1 MRCPH
6 CATIVPLEDAEIG
19 ADGRMVRCSA
29 CGTRWLARVLVT
41 DPYARPAKVQ
51 RMTEA
56 DRGGDAL
63 VIDHVPVAFAR
74 QTRRKVP
81 PLLPPPTAKPR
92 NYTWAKVLGGVAV
105 AVVAVF
111 LLRGPILA
119 ALPAAAG
126 LPDQSTLL
134 EFQDV
139 TSETVDAGGAAA
151 LLVEGTIVNRSA
163 NPVALPAIRITL
175 RAANGDA
182 VTSWLVEPAV
192 DGLAGGA
199 SIGFRSA
206 LATPPPDAAKVTLNL
221 VDREGA

>member
-1 MRCPH
+1 
-6 CATIVPLEDAEIG
+6 VPLDDSEVG
-19 ADGRMVRCSA
+19 ADGQMVRCAA
-29 CGTRWLARVLVT
+29 CGTRWLARVLAT
-41 DPYARPAKVQ
+41 DPYARPSAVQ
-51 RMTEA
+51 RMSEA
-56 DRGGDAL
+56 DRAPGAL
-63 VIDHVPVAFAR
+63 VIDHVPAGFAR
-74 QTRRKVP
+74 AKRKVP
-81 PLLPPPTAKPR
+81 PQLPPPPAAPR
-92 NYTWAKVLGGVAV
+92 SYAWAKSLGGVAIALV
-105 AVVAVF
+105 AVA

-119 ALPAAAG
+119 ALPTGSG
-126 LPDQSTLL
+126 LPLEAALL

-139 TSETVDAGGAAA
+139 KSETVDVSGAAA

-206 LATPPPDAAKVTLNL
+206 LATPPPEAAKVTLNL
-221 VDREGA
+221 VQREGA